1 MSFCDAMKKRD
12 FLLIGSILAVSFL
25 LFAVFGLIRR
35 EGAFVVVRV
44 DGETVGSYDLYKNG
58 EYVLNGGT
66 NILKIED
73 GEAWIVEAD
82 CPQISGK
89 KCTAQGKISKTGEVI
104 TCLPNKLTVTVYG
117 EDDGVDLVVG

>member
-1 MSFCDAMKKRD
+1 
-12 FLLIGSILAVSFL
+12 LIGSILAVSIL
-25 LFAVFGLIRR
+25 LFAVFGLLRR

-44 DGETVGSYDLYKNG
+44 DGEPVGSYDLHKNG
-58 EYVLNGGT
+58 EYILNGGT

-117 EDDGVDLVVG
+117 EDDEVDLVVG

>member
-1 MSFCDAMKKRD
+1 MMKKRD
-12 FLLIGSILAVSFL
+12 IIFICSIVAVALVLLAVFFLLREDGSY
-25 LFAVFGLIRR
+25 
-35 EGAFVVVRV
+35 VVVRV
-44 DGETVGSYDLYKNG
+44 DGEEVARYYLDHDG
-58 EYVLNGGT
+58 EYALNGGT

-73 GEAWIVEAD
+73 GEAWIIEAD

-117 EDDGVDLVVG
+117 EDGDAELVVK